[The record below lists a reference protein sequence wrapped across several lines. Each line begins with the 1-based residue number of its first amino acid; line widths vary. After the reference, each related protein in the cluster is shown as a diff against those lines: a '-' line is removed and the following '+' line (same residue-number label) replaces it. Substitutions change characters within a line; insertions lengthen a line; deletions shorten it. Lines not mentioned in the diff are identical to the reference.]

1 MRPFTALLL
10 LLAVLPSP
18 AAPQATPFDYDA
30 TQALDWRDSLVAV
43 EEGIEEYRFS
53 FRSPGGGRATGRLY
67 RPAGTAPGTRLAG
80 LILGHGAPGNTDN
93 MAPRARYFA
102 AKGFVVAGIDAAFA
116 RRDARRPID
125 FTARDSAD
133 QVQTIVD
140 LRRLVDAFAA
150 RPDVD
155 AHRLA
160 YLGISYGGA
169 VGGALAGIEPRIGAF
184 ILAVGDLGFAPHFK
198 AEDGG
203 WMRNVLGDIP
213 DGQLEAWERAMQ
225 PVSGTA
231 WFPRADGRKLFLQSN
246 TQDEAVLPHVARAF
260 HAAAPSG
267 TRIQWYESGH
277 RLTAQHYVDQLRFL
291 HEMLGTPAPTDAD
304 ASGPRFPVQTER
316 GISRPAAERPR

>member
-1 MRPFTALLL
+1 MMRTLIALLL
-10 LLAVLPSP
+10 FLAALPSP
-18 AAPQATPFDYDA
+18 GASQASPFGYDA
-30 TQALDWRDSLVAV
+30 KQALDWRDSLVAT

-53 FRSPGGGRATGRLY
+53 FRSPKGGRATGRLY
-67 RPAGTAPGTRLAG
+67 RPASLAPGIRLAG

-93 MAPRARYFA
+93 LASRAQYFVA
-102 AKGFVVAGIDAAFA
+102 RGFVVAGIDAAFA
-116 RRDARRPID
+116 RRDPRQPIS
-125 FTARDSAD
+125 FSARDSVE

-140 LRRLVDAFAA
+140 LRRLVDALTA

-155 AHRLA
+155 AQRIG

-169 VGGALAGIEPRIGAF
+169 VGGALAGVEPRINAY

-203 WMRNVLGDIP
+203 WMRNILGGISDAKLGI
-213 DGQLEAWERAMQ
+213 WERAMH
-225 PVSGTA
+225 PVSGST

-267 TRIQWYESGH
+267 TRIQWYESSH
-277 RLTAQHYVDQLRFL
+277 RLTEQHYVDHLRFL
-291 HEMLGTPAPTDAD
+291 HEKLGTPAPTEI
-304 ASGPRFPVQTER
+304 PMR
-316 GISRPAAERPR
+316 